1 MTVLRPYQEST
12 IQSLLTPPEG
22 VTRSLAVL
30 ATGSGK
36 TVIFSAFLNA
46 FLKSGQRA
54 LVLAHRT
61 ELLEQA
67 RQKLAVVSPTLHV
80 ELEAN
85 SSRAS
90 KKISGWSKNLK
101 NIDRSVVVASIQ
113 SMKGKRLAAW
123 APDTFQVVIIDEAH
137 HSVAAVYVDL
147 LKHFGCMDGKTRLV
161 GVTATPGRTDNVGLG
176 FVYQQI
182 AADYGIREL
191 IKLGWL
197 CPLTARRVTSMVSL
211 EGIKT
216 SHGDFVASDLERRV
230 DVANRNELIISALE
244 EHAPGEQ
251 TIIFTTGVAHA
262 LHVAELARARGIS
275 AAAIW
280 GDMPKEDRLST
291 LAAYHAGTV
300 QVLVNFAVLTE
311 GFDAP
316 NTSCII
322 LARPTKSSLII
333 AQCIGRGT
341 RISPG
346 KERCLVL
353 DIRDC
358 VAGKNLATAASL
370 AGLPPNFDAEGKN
383 LIELAEEIE
392 ALPEPLKKHAI
403 DLSTLSDF
411 VGKIKKG
418 MSAEEIS
425 LFIALEE
432 NPSIKS
438 RSSLAWQETAENTWR
453 IAADNAEYVI
463 GRNSLNRYIF
473 TRNGEVIAAE
483 GDPTTAFTLADS
495 WMRAKH
501 PEAVKNLLENSVQWR
516 AEKATPAQIK
526 LIRRMSKGQEVPKDL
541 TKGQAGRLISARKTS
556 FRNNRTTTKP
566 KE

>member
-1 MTVLRPYQEST
+1 LELRPFQQEC
-12 IQSLLTPPEG
+12 IESLLAPPQG
-22 VTRSLAVL
+22 VSRSLLVV
-30 ATGSGK
+30 ATGGGK
-36 TVIFSAFLNA
+36 TVILSRFLDQ
-46 FLKSGQRA
+46 FLKKGERA

-67 RQKLAVVSPTLHV
+67 RQKLAIVSPSLHV
-80 ELEAN
+80 ELEAAGAK
-85 SSRAS
+85 AS
-90 KKISGWSKNLK
+90 KHISGWTRSLK
-101 NIDRSVVVASIQ
+101 SIDRSVVVGSIQ
-113 SMKGKRLAAW
+113 TMKGKRLAAW
-123 APDTFQVVIIDEAH
+123 PKDTFACVVIDEAH
-137 HSVAAVYVDL
+137 HSVAAAYVDL
-147 LKHFGCMDGKTRLV
+147 LRHFGVMDGNTRLI

-176 FVYQQI
+176 FIYQQI
-182 AADYGIREL
+182 AADYGIKEL

-197 CPLTARRVTSMVSL
+197 CPMTARRITSMVSL

-262 LHVAELARARGIS
+262 LHVAELARARGIA

-291 LAAYHAGTV
+291 LAAYHARKV

-316 NTSCII
+316 ETSCII
-322 LARPTKSSLII
+322 LARPTKSSLIV

-341 RISPG
+341 RIAPG
-346 KERCLVL
+346 KTRCLVL

-383 LIELAEEIE
+383 LIELEEDFE
-392 ALPEPLKKHAI
+392 TLPEPLKKHVI

-411 VGKIKKG
+411 VAKVKQG
-418 MSAEEIS
+418 MTAEEIS
-425 LFIALEE
+425 LFAALAEPP
-432 NPSIKS
+432 NIKQ
-438 RSSLAWQETAENTWR
+438 RSSLAWQQTAEQSWT
-453 IAADNAEYVI
+453 ISAEGMKYTVELNSI
-463 GRNSLNRYIF
+463 GRYIF
-473 TRNGEVIAAE
+473 KRNGDVIAAE
-483 GDPTTAFTLADS
+483 GDANTAFSWADAWLRS
-495 WMRAKH
+495 KH
-501 PEAVKNLLENSVQWR
+501 PKAVETLLESAVAWR
-516 AEKATPAQIK
+516 AEPATPAQIK
-526 LIRRMSKGQEVPKDL
+526 LIKRFSKGQEIPKDL
-541 TKGQAGRLISARKTS
+541 TKGAAGRLISSKKS
-556 FRNNRTTTKP
+556 FRNNRARTATK
-566 KE
+566 E